1 MSYMWDI
8 NVTEIYSEY
17 IQSKLCAKICLWKT
31 RKRGLEQ
38 GRRMSKERKYGA
50 SSGNYRNLF
59 DSPGIKPTI
68 LCNID
73 RSACREFWAPFW
85 CVASERKC
93 GNWCSSVL
101 FSCRPD
107 TTKPCVTSESNYSY
121 ISSNKKTTL
130 AQLFVAMSCD
140 EKNNKRRKKRSKQSS
155 ETNSHVVPNSV
166 ENREVRSDK

>member
-1 MSYMWDI
+1 MLPKFIPNS
-8 NVTEIYSEY
+8 S
-17 IQSKLCAKICLWKT
+17 IQSCALKFVL
-31 RKRGLEQ
+31 KRGLELR
-38 GRRMSKERKYGA
+38 RRMSMKRKYCTYCFIFRKL
-50 SSGNYRNLF
+50 SEFIWLRT
-59 DSPGIKPTI
+59 DSEDPLPVMPTI
-68 LCNID
+68 LCNQD

-107 TTKPCVTSESNYSY
+107 TTKPCVTSESNNSY
-121 ISSNKKTTL
+121 LSSNKKTSL

-155 ETNSHVVPNSV
+155 ETNSHVVPNSC
-166 ENREVRSDK
+166 ENREVSSGK

>member
-1 MSYMWDI
+1 MGTGKE
-8 NVTEIYSEY
+8 NLNRTEIP
-17 IQSKLCAKICLWKT
+17 IVPFQSL
-31 RKRGLEQ
+31 
-38 GRRMSKERKYGA
+38 KELPEIIGTNLIRLRWSPA
-50 SSGNYRNLF
+50 S
-59 DSPGIKPTI
+59 I
-68 LCNID
+68 LCPQSFAIKID
-73 RSACREFWAPFW
+73 RHAGNFGRHFNVWLL
-85 CVASERKC
+85 RKC

-107 TTKPCVTSESNYSY
+107 TTKPCVTSESNNSN

-166 ENREVRSDK
+166 ENREVRSDV